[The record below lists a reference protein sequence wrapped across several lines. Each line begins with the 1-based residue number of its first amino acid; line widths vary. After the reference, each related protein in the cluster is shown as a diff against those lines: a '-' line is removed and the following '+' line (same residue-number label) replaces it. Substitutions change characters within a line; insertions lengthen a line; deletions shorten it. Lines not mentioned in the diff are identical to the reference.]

1 MITLVSK
8 NTVDG
13 SRILAFK
20 FVTTEL
26 RNSMLSGFRFV
37 DIADKSHN
45 YLYSVSH
52 IYIHSCINS

>member
-37 DIADKSHN
+37 DIADKSHIICIQP
-45 YLYSVSH
+45 V
-52 IYIHSCINS
+52 IYTFIHV

>member
-8 NTVDG
+8 NNTTDG

-26 RNSMLSGFRFV
+26 RNTMLSGFRLV
-37 DIADKSHN
+37 EIYMSH
-45 YLYSVSH
+45 
-52 IYIHSCINS
+52 

>member
-37 DIADKSHN
+37 DIADKSHIICIQ
-45 YLYSVSH
+45 SV
-52 IYIHSCINS
+52 IYTFIHV